1 MREHTPVSTYPTPQ
15 SAEGLAQWRRL
26 TRQGN
31 TAFAAGRLDLAALDY
46 TRALQLATTLAA
58 GPALTATPDDCLAAL
73 VVAHHNLADTF
84 ERRGDDASALDHL
97 CNAHDALIRIACD
110 AGTRDDIRLHAIR
123 HLTEARIALLRW
135 QRAHG
140 QCTRTDALLRASAT
154 VAFPPFDG
162 ARH

>member
-1 MREHTPVSTYPTPQ
+1 MRGHTPVSIHPAPHG
-15 SAEGLAQWRRL
+15 ADGLAQWRRL

-46 TRALQLATTLAA
+46 TRALHLATTLAA
-58 GPALTATPDDCLAAL
+58 GPALAASPDDCLAAL
-73 VVAHHNLADTF
+73 VVAHHNLADTC
-84 ERRGDDASALDHL
+84 ERRGDDATALDHL
-97 CNAHDALIRIACD
+97 CTAHDALMRIACD

-135 QRAHG
+135 QAVHG
-140 QCTRTDALLRASAT
+140 TCARTSALLRASAT

>member
-1 MREHTPVSTYPTPQ
+1 MRGHTPVSILPVPSNTD
-15 SAEGLAQWRRL
+15 GLAQWRAA

-31 TAFAAGRLDLAALDY
+31 SAFAADRLDDATRDY
-46 TRALQLATTLAA
+46 LHALQLATALAS

-84 ERRGDDASALDHL
+84 ERRGDDAAALDHL
-97 CNAHDALIRIACD
+97 CTAHDALMRIACD

-123 HLTEARIALLRW
+123 HLTEARFALLRW
-135 QRAHG
+135 QRTRG
-140 QCTRTDALLRASAT
+140 QCARTNALLRASAS
-154 VAFPPFDG
+154 VAFPPFHG